1 MRAAESSSFGPQGQE
16 NPDIPDYPR
25 AWFYPLLPWGAP
37 ISSFPP
43 ERLRGNTGMLVWELF
58 TSAFILYVMVEVP
71 YRLAFGVTSV
81 DIPVCSSN
89 FKIVFDVFSC
99 LVFIADIVVQMH
111 SAYFEEND
119 DGQWELVDRLS
130 DIRKS
135 YIACLD
141 PFQRSLLWDLSCCFP
156 WIQVSCAVWYR
167 SILDDEI
174 RLPLGSS
181 LYLRWVTGWR
191 LVHFMS
197 LLRVLKIW
205 RLWKVSETA
214 EAITRKSPG
223 WANMITL
230 VYMLF
235 ILFFAAHYLG
245 CIWFAVGSPSP
256 GHPSFESSWTFLEGA
271 IWIPHDEDP
280 GKYTRIIMQDPENGW
295 KYEWLTAIYWAITTM
310 TTIGYGDISAHN
322 DHERIFCMIA
332 MTLGSAYFAW
342 LAGTV
347 TGILAKGNA
356 GQETF
361 MAFLNE
367 VGQFMDIK
375 RFSKEI
381 KDSVNVFYGLKYPTQ
396 LIFNDQEIMDS
407 LPKGLRKR
415 MQAETYMQTIETIP
429 LFTDLSEAVKIEV
442 CSGFETYYCSP
453 EEQLTV
459 EDEEPDALFVVR
471 KGDVLLSSK
480 GESVAVAQ
488 RGDMFGE
495 LGLLGLTE
503 TGRRLRTAVS
513 ISECELLRM
522 SKENFR
528 DLILAHGE
536 LRVSYRQLALRHV
549 NNMAREAA
557 DPNSPIYDEDKLAY
571 IHGAWQTG
579 KFPDKIR
586 IKGKVPPPVIS
597 SSSEV
602 KEKKVTTQVNLDFKE
617 LKGLPLIHVAKGAV
631 SVRIVLEYD
640 VGVEKPDVR
649 IVKYDTTVVQGMPIK
664 IDFKAL
670 LKYKHTLD
678 MDQAIVNRPAIKI
691 KVVYLRWHDGGHL
704 VAPVIAA
711 DLGFEGDA
719 EGAEAAAGNSSATMT
734 VGNALPAPH
743 VETEIGSFTVSMAD
757 LVNAKSNEQASVDSN
772 GHKKSLTSDTGCVLR
787 GRWSVGGQEGD
798 LELIFYTKVSRELP
812 ANSVIRS
819 KFRRY
824 IIERERE
831 RERERA
837 RERARER
844 ERARRQ
850 TS

>member
-1 MRAAESSSFGPQGQE
+1 
-16 NPDIPDYPR
+16 
-25 AWFYPLLPWGAP
+25 
-37 ISSFPP
+37 
-43 ERLRGNTGMLVWELF
+43 
-58 TSAFILYVMVEVP
+58 
-71 YRLAFGVTSV
+71 
-81 DIPVCSSN
+81 
-89 FKIVFDVFSC
+89 
-99 LVFIADIVVQMH
+99 
-111 SAYFEEND
+111 
-119 DGQWELVDRLS
+119 
-130 DIRKS
+130 
-135 YIACLD
+135 
-141 PFQRSLLWDLSCCFP
+141 
-156 WIQVSCAVWYR
+156 
-167 SILDDEI
+167 
-174 RLPLGSS
+174 
-181 LYLRWVTGWR
+181 
-191 LVHFMS
+191 
-197 LLRVLKIW
+197 
-205 RLWKVSETA
+205 
-214 EAITRKSPG
+214 
-223 WANMITL
+223 
-230 VYMLF
+230 
-235 ILFFAAHYLG
+235 
-245 CIWFAVGSPSP
+245 
-256 GHPSFESSWTFLEGA
+256 LEGA

-407 LPKGLRKR
+407 LPKCLRKR

-586 IKGKVPPPVIS
+586 IKGKVPPPVII

-617 LKGLPLIHVAKGAV
+617 LKGLPLIHVPRALCLCALCSSMMWV
-631 SVRIVLEYD
+631 SKNPTSASSSTTPLLCRACRSRSTSKRCSNTSTHWIWTRLLSIALRSKSKWSTCAGMME
-640 VGVEKPDVR
+640 GIWLPPSLPQTSGLKATPRGRKP
-649 IVKYDTTVVQGMPIK
+649 
-664 IDFKAL
+664 L
-670 LKYKHTLD
+670 
-678 MDQAIVNRPAIKI
+678 QAIRV
-691 KVVYLRWHDGGHL
+691 
-704 VAPVIAA
+704 
-711 DLGFEGDA
+711 
-719 EGAEAAAGNSSATMT
+719 
-734 VGNALPAPH
+734 
-743 VETEIGSFTVSMAD
+743 
-757 LVNAKSNEQASVDSN
+757 
-772 GHKKSLTSDTGCVLR
+772 
-787 GRWSVGGQEGD
+787 
-798 LELIFYTKVSRELP
+798 
-812 ANSVIRS
+812 
-819 KFRRY
+819 
-824 IIERERE
+824 
-831 RERERA
+831 
-837 RERARER
+837 
-844 ERARRQ
+844 RQ
-850 TS
+850 